1 MGKIISLDATAEELG
16 ISKRVVRRLISTGQL
31 RAYKVGKA
39 IVRVDVDDIAAVLKP
54 IVPNQAS

>member
-16 ISKRVVRRLISTGQL
+16 ISKRGVQRLISTGQL